1 MPRIAAMK
9 GSALRRQFSSDHSWR
24 LALIIVFL
32 AALALRLYALNW
44 DHGTNLHPDELFV
57 ARIVLIDRIH
67 LDWPPDLG
75 QLLDPARS
83 GLNPRS
89 ADPLTGEYREFPYGA
104 LPLWVTDAFALI
116 LSRLSE
122 VNWNSG
128 ERAYLVGRALSA
140 LLSALTVIPV
150 AAIGVATGGRT
161 VGLLA
166 ALFIA
171 LAPMSIQL
179 AHFFTTDSW
188 LTFFVAFALLAS
200 IRAATLGGPRRFAVA
215 GALMGLAMATK
226 GSVFTLCIPIVTAAA
241 IQTFRSAAWRK
252 PSTAWA
258 TVPRNLMSAGL
269 AAALSFLTFEPYAL
283 VRPQVYI
290 QSLRKQAEIVSGS
303 FDVPFT
309 RVYAGT
315 TPFIYQ
321 IEQLIRWGYGP
332 VGGLLAVGGVL
343 LIALLATRT
352 RSVPAL
358 ILMSWI
364 VPYGIVLG
372 AADAKF
378 LRYLEPLGPVFAVG
392 AALLLVKGRD
402 ALGSWRFVPASK
414 AVVPA
419 AMLLSV
425 LWTGAFVSIYAHENT
440 RITAT
445 KWIYGSIPPGSTLT
459 SEYWDDALPRALAY
473 SFSPPAFGYGSVV
486 LDLYRDLPPVQASEA
501 LYQGIDRADVVV
513 QSSHR
518 VEAAVRAAPW
528 RYRVQE
534 RFYDELERGRLG
546 FEAVANFARPAAILG
561 FPFDDQDA
569 DESFINY
576 DHPQVAIYERTGPL
590 SRSVFDD
597 AMSWATHQPWFPVR
611 AAPER
616 TLLLDGPV
624 GENPSVND
632 ARWSEGLSSSTIGA
646 ISLWV
651 LLLVVLSLV
660 GAPIA
665 RLAFRSFPDR
675 GWGLARTLGL
685 VVAAYPVWLGAS
697 LHLFR
702 FRAVWVVVALAIV
715 AAAGWLLIRKEHSF
729 GAAAPKS
736 RAWFSAEAVFWIVFG
751 LFLAFRLALPD
762 GWHPI
767 WGGEK
772 PMEFALINAIGRSAY
787 FPPYDPWYADGYVN
801 YYYYGFY
808 LMSFLIKATGIPAE
822 YAFNLALPTVMGM
835 LASGGFS
842 VGAALTRGV
851 TRSTRLALAGGWLSA
866 LALCIMGNL
875 SAVRGFFSRP
885 PLPFD
890 PFIFWTWNG
899 SRAVENAITEF
910 PYFSGLYADLHSHV
924 VALPLTVVVIALAL
938 ATATSDLGCSLQ
950 KRFRIQRDAAVRII
964 LLALFLGT
972 LIATNAWDVPVYVM
986 LSVTA
991 IVMATRRVTPIKRR
1005 IVLFVV
1011 FGSMMVVGGWVLFL
1025 PFHQHFVPLFSQVA
1039 FVRDPTDL
1047 LQFLTHFGGLVA
1059 ICAVGLTTLLLSPG
1073 MRSGTGLTWPLLAAL
1088 AAIAGVLLSTS
1099 SDQGYWRLLG
1109 AALICLALAG
1119 PPLIA
1124 AWVRASPAVGDAHA
1138 VSLMSRGAIIAAS
1151 VGVPFCIFS
1160 NRSVLGLMIGLGTAA
1175 GVGWLILRREPDRFL
1190 CLLLA
1195 AAFFTAAGVEI
1206 VVIADDLIGTA
1217 AYRMNTVFKFYNQI
1231 WVLLGLAAAVLTILM
1246 VKELL
1251 ARRPITHVTDSGWNS
1266 RFTWSRVGVAIS
1278 AVVLIGSLFYPALAT
1293 APRLAQKFN
1302 PGTVPGTLSAL
1313 GWMQEGTVPVLDGTG
1328 VDDIGFRGDA
1338 AAIAWLQENVSG
1350 TPVVAEASIG
1360 PYRCN
1365 GSRISAA
1372 TGLPT
1377 IIGWERHEQQQ
1388 RYPELL
1394 PERVQDVRTL
1404 YTTPD
1409 VAEKLSILS
1418 KYNVE
1423 YIVVGD
1429 IERRYPI
1436 ANNECSPTGSTA
1448 GIAAFESMVGDRLK
1462 VAFSEA
1468 GTTIYQVVPV
1478 GSSA

>member
-1 MPRIAAMK
+1 
-9 GSALRRQFSSDHSWR
+9 
-24 LALIIVFL
+24 LIIVFL
-32 AALALRLYALNW
+32 AALALRLYALDW
-44 DHGTNLHPDELFV
+44 DDGTNLHPDELFV

-67 LDWPPDLG
+67 LQWPPDFG
-75 QLLDPARS
+75 QLLDPAKS

-89 ADPLTGEYREFPYGA
+89 ADPLTGAYREFAYGA
-104 LPLWVTDAFALI
+104 LPLWVTDALAAI
-116 LSRLSE
+116 LTRLSGT
-122 VNWNSG
+122 NWNGSD
-128 ERAYLVGRALSA
+128 RAYLVGRTLSA

-150 AAIGVATGGRT
+150 AAIVVAIGGRT

-188 LTFFVAFALLAS
+188 LTFFVACALLAS

-241 IQTFRSAAWRK
+241 IHAFRSVAWGK
-252 PSTAWA
+252 GSLPWA
-258 TVPRNLMSAGL
+258 TAPRNLISAGF
-269 AAALSFLTFEPYAL
+269 AAALSFLAFEPYAL
-283 VRPQVYI
+283 LRPQVYV
-290 QSLRKQAEIVSGS
+290 QSLRRQAEIVSGS

-315 TPFIYQ
+315 TPFLYQ

-332 VGGLLAVGGVL
+332 VAGLLAFVGVL
-343 LIALLATRT
+343 LIVLLATRKK
-352 RSVPAL
+352 SIPAL

-392 AALLLVKGRD
+392 AALVLVKGRD
-402 ALGSWRFVPASK
+402 ALGSWRFFPASR
-414 AVVPA
+414 AIIPA

-445 KWIYGSIPPGSTLT
+445 KWIYGSIPPGSTLIA
-459 SEYWDDALPRALAY
+459 EYWDDSLPRALAY
-473 SFSPPAFGYGSVV
+473 SFSPSAFGYGAVV
-486 LDLYRDLPPVQASEA
+486 LDLYRDLPPVRASEA
-501 LYQGIDRADVVV
+501 LYKGIDRADFIV
-513 QSSHR
+513 QSSTR

-534 RFYDELERGRLG
+534 RFYDQLVRGRLG
-546 FEAVANFARPAAILG
+546 FEAVANFARPAAIFG
-561 FPFDDQDA
+561 FPFDDREA
-569 DESFINY
+569 DETFINY

-590 SRSVFDD
+590 SRSVYDD

-646 ISLWV
+646 ISVWV
-651 LLLVVLSLV
+651 LLLLALSLV
-660 GAPIA
+660 GIPIA
-665 RLAFRSFPDR
+665 RLAFRSFPDG

-702 FRAVWVVVALAIV
+702 FRAVWVVVALVIV
-715 AAAGWLLIRKEHSF
+715 AAAGWLLIRKEQEINAST
-729 GAAAPKS
+729 PKS

-751 LFLAFRLALPD
+751 LFLAFRLTLPD

-772 PMEFALINAIGRSAY
+772 PMEFALINAVGRSAY

-822 YAFNLALPTVMGM
+822 YAFNLALPTAMGM

-842 VGAALTRGV
+842 VGAALTRSV
-851 TRSTRLALAGGWLSA
+851 TRSSRPAIAGGWA
-866 LALCIMGNL
+866 AAIALCIMGNL
-875 SAVRGFFSRP
+875 SAVRGFLSRP
-885 PLPFD
+885 PGPFD

-910 PYFSGLYADLHSHV
+910 PYFTGLYADLHAHV
-924 VALPLTVVVIALAL
+924 VALPLTVVLIALAL
-938 ATATSDLGCSLQ
+938 VTATSDLGSSLQ
-950 KRFRIQRDAAVRII
+950 KGFRIQRDAAVRIV
-964 LLALFLGT
+964 LFALFLGT

-986 LSVTA
+986 LSLTA
-991 IVMATRRVTPIKRR
+991 VVMAMRRIAPVKRRV
-1005 IVLFVV
+1005 VV
-1011 FGSMMVVGGWVLFL
+1011 ITMCGATMVIGGWVLFL
-1025 PFHQHFVPLFSQVA
+1025 PFHQHFVPLFSQIA

-1059 ICAVGLTTLLLSPG
+1059 ISAIGLTTLFLSPG
-1073 MRSGTGLTWPLLAAL
+1073 IRSGTMPPWPLLATF
-1088 AAIAGVLLSTS
+1088 AAAVDVFLEATS
-1099 SDQGYWRLLG
+1099 NQGYGRLLG

-1124 AWVRASPAVGDAHA
+1124 AWIRSSPAVGNAHA
-1138 VSLMSRGAIIAAS
+1138 VGLMSKGAIIAAS
-1151 VGVPFCIFS
+1151 AGVVFCIFS
-1160 NRSVLGLMIGLGTAA
+1160 NRSVLGLVIGLGTAA

-1217 AYRMNTVFKFYNQI
+1217 AYRMNTVFKFYNQV
-1231 WVLLGLAAAVLTILM
+1231 WVLLSLAAAALTMLM
-1246 VKELL
+1246 VKKMLV
-1251 ARRPITHVTDSGWNS
+1251 RRRITHASENGGNH
-1266 RFTWSRVGVAIS
+1266 RLTWSRLGVAIS
-1278 AVVLIGSLFYPALAT
+1278 AVVLVGSLFYPALAT
-1293 APRLAQKFN
+1293 APRLAQAFN
-1302 PGTVPGTLSAL
+1302 PGTMPGTLNAL
-1313 GWMQEGTVPVLDGTG
+1313 GWMQEGTVPVVDGVG
-1328 VDDIGFRGDA
+1328 GDQIRYRGDA
-1338 AAIAWLQENVSG
+1338 AAIAWLQKNISG

-1365 GSRISAA
+1365 GSRISSA

-1409 VAEKLSILS
+1409 VGEKLSILY

-1423 YIVVGD
+1423 FVVVGD
-1429 IERRYPI
+1429 IERLYPI
-1436 ANNECSPTGSTA
+1436 ASNECSPTGSSA
-1448 GIAAFESMVGDRLK
+1448 GIAAFESMVGDSLE

-1468 GTTIYQVVPV
+1468 GATIYQVLPV
-1478 GSSA
+1478 GRGA